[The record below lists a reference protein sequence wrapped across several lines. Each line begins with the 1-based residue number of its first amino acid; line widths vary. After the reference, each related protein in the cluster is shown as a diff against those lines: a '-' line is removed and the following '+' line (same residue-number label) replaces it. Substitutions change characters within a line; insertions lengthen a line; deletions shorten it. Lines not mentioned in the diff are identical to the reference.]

1 MKIILFLGIVA
12 ILIQNI
18 SCQCEPV
25 VHEDTGYVSTCC
37 IIDLPIT
44 SSKKTCCF
52 DSDQNCCVSNGRCER
67 GQAGGSCTQSKLV
80 WSEVI

>member
-12 ILIQNI
+12 TLIQNI

-25 VHEDTGYVSTCC
+25 VNADTGNVITCC

-52 DSDQNCCVSNGRCER
+52 DSDQNCCVDNNGRCEGGGQGGGR
-67 GQAGGSCTQSKLV
+67 CQAGELV
-80 WSEVI
+80 